1 MMPPLTVEKFI
12 YIKKS
17 NSDFKNQ
24 LMIKILNGAWMNWGF
39 VDYLF
44 ICEIL
49 SVLIP

>member
-17 NSDFKNQ
+17 ISDIKNQ
-24 LMIKILNGAWMNWGF
+24 LMIKIVGGVWMNWGF
-39 VDYLF
+39 LDYLF

-49 SVLIP
+49 NVLIP